1 MVECHPSKL
10 EVAGSI
16 PVSRSILCYNTP
28 MRDLFLFY
36 IRFPV
41 MSLWFKWKHRHET
54 PEQREQRVS
63 ETKKRFRDIYDS
75 IRETVPE
82 SKGVMEANEWLD
94 PLMDELLGKK

>member
-1 MVECHPSKL
+1 MKQKVLSSNIGNPPDLS
-10 EVAGSI
+10 VGRMSI
-16 PVSRSILCYNTP
+16 
-28 MRDLFLFY
+28 Y

-82 SKGVMEANEWLD
+82 SKSVMEVNEWLD
-94 PLMDELLGKK
+94 PLMDELLGKKK